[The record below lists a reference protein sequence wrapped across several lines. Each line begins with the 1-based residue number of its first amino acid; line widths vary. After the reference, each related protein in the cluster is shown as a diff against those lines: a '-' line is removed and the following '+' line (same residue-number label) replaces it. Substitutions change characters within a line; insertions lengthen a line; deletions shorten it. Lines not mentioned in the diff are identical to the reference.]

1 MFLTRYRHGV
11 LLSLAL
17 TCGFLSIFTVKA
29 SAQESVVATTS
40 DESFVATNTIIN
52 PYKNEALV
60 GDKVFDDFV
69 LGPGKVELQLK
80 PGETKTVNISV
91 ANRMAEAKR
100 FLIDVEDIAGSDNPE
115 QSVVLLGEDRGPY
128 TLKDYI
134 SVPQTEFELGP
145 NLRAII
151 PVTIHIPVD
160 AEAGGFYGSVL
171 VRTVTREAT
180 GGSDTAAAPRS
191 AIISRIGSL
200 FFVTVPGDLNE
211 EGQLKDFS
219 TTNNK
224 LWYEKGPVDFQI
236 LYQNTGSIHL
246 NPYGELRIKN
256 MLGEEVGFVE
266 LQPWFSLPQSLR
278 SREVSWNRDLMF
290 GRYTATLKLN
300 RGYGDII
307 DESQISF
314 WVIPWKLVSL
324 AFAALVLL
332 LWLLRNFFKKF
343 EFKRKVE

>member
-1 MFLTRYRHGV
+1 MFLTRYRYGI
-11 LLSLAL
+11 LLSLA
-17 TCGFLSIFTVKA
+17 TICGFLSISAVTTF
-29 SAQESVVATTS
+29 AQESVDTAAANNSSVATET
-40 DESFVATNTIIN
+40 VAN
-52 PYKNEALV
+52 PYKTEALV
-60 GDKVFDDFV
+60 GEKVFDDFV

-80 PGETKTVNISV
+80 PGETKIVNITV
-91 ANRMAEAKR
+91 ANRMAESKR

-115 QSVVLLGEDRGPY
+115 QSVVLLGDDRGPY

-134 SVPQTEFELGP
+134 SVPQAEFELGP
-145 NLRAII
+145 NLRAVI
-151 PVTIHIPVD
+151 PVTIHIPAD

-180 GGSDTAAAPRS
+180 DGSDAAAAPHS
-191 AIISRIGSL
+191 AVISRIGSL
-200 FFVTVPGDLNE
+200 FFVTVPGDLNK

-219 TTNNK
+219 TINNK
-224 LWYEKGPVDFQI
+224 LWHEKGPIDFQI
-236 LYQNTGSIHL
+236 LYQNTGPVHL
-246 NPYGELRIKN
+246 NPYGEMRINN

-278 SREVSWNRDLMF
+278 SREVTWNRDLLF

-300 RGYGDII
+300 RGYDDII